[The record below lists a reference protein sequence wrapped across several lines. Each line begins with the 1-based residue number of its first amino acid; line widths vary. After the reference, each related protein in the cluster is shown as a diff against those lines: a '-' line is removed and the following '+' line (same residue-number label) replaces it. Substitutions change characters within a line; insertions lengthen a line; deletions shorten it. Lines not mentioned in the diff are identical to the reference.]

1 MANEQWT
8 NEATFVLF
16 INDKGTNPKR
26 PDYRGMIYLAGEEY
40 KLSGWLTVRKDGTG
54 QQYIRGKV
62 EKAQP
67 ADTQPAANAG
77 FPTSAPSN
85 IPPPNYSTEPRFAP
99 DTNESDVSF

>member
-26 PDYRGMIYLAGEEY
+26 PDYKGKIYLAGEEY

-67 ADTQPAANAG
+67 ADTAPAPSHG
-77 FPTSAPSN
+77 FPGAQSLPPGIPAPTYAA
-85 IPPPNYSTEPRFAP
+85 PTTPEAP
-99 DTNESDVSF
+99 DDIPF